1 MYSPVAAPPNHHST
15 ISENPT
21 PMEIHAADSM
31 AASLVL
37 TACASRCTTSRST
50 SSRATMIPSSVSHC
64 QAWTLSSTKLP
75 LLSAASEWCH
85 QVLVS
90 LLGRVSAAPDD
101 RLGRGEAG
109 DRHTE
114 R

>member
-1 MYSPVAAPPNHHST
+1 MYSPVAAPPNHHNT

-21 PMEIHAADSM
+21 PIEIHAADSM

-50 SSRATMIPSSVSHC
+50 SSRATMMPSNASHC

-75 LLSAASEWCH
+75 LLSAASSG
-85 QVLVS
+85 VIRS
-90 LLGRVSAAPDD
+90 
-101 RLGRGEAG
+101 
-109 DRHTE
+109 
-114 R
+114 